1 MTRKRYENIDQIKN
15 NHTFLDFI
23 KWYKE
28 RMVKKKDLSETIA
41 FTKSP
46 SFKNI
51 HMEKFN
57 SITWIGHAT
66 FLIQLNGMNIL
77 TDPVW
82 SNFMGTTKRAVPNPF
97 PISSLP
103 AIDYVL
109 ISHGHFDHLDFKTL
123 KLIPGNPTVLIPS
136 GLKHLFVKKGY
147 PSEAVFEFNWWD
159 NWKENG
165 VSFTFT
171 PAQHCS

>member
-41 FTKSP
+41 ITKSP

-66 FLIQLNGMNIL
+66 FFN
-77 TDPVW
+77 PVKW
-82 SNFMGTTKRAVPNPF
+82 DEYIDRSCVVQFYGDYKTGCPKSFPCFKFTSN
-97 PISSLP
+97 
-103 AIDYVL
+103 
-109 ISHGHFDHLDFKTL
+109 
-123 KLIPGNPTVLIPS
+123 
-136 GLKHLFVKKGY
+136 
-147 PSEAVFEFNWWD
+147 
-159 NWKENG
+159 
-165 VSFTFT
+165 
-171 PAQHCS
+171 